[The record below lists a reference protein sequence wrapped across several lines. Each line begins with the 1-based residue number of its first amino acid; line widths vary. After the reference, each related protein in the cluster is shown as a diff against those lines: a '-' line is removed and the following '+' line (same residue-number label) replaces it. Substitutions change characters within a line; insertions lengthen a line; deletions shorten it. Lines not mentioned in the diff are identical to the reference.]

1 MPNAYSTNYALFATT
16 EFFSAVWK
24 LTRVMLAAGWRYQTS
39 GNGQSSG
46 CTNLAQSGTAATVSS
61 VTGNIATL
69 TGLSGLTAGCV
80 GQYVTISNGATSG
93 NNGTWLIT
101 SFASAT
107 SITIYNATASSSDT
121 NNGSIHWLVLKN
133 ASTDLWAVGGAVN
146 LSTVGGGGSG
156 SGTGVNIAA
165 ASASTGQ
172 ATITGV
178 SGFSQ
183 PNSPGRYLSISGS
196 ASGNNGS
203 FRIVAATTAGTSVTV
218 YAPGLAAETTNASL
232 TVTEQYGGGAAS
244 IGAFSTT
251 TSGQSTLLTISG
263 LSSLTTGSSSA
274 DIGRQLT
281 LTGAVNQ
288 SNNGTFSIVSIISS
302 SSCLIYN
309 PNGVASDAGTI
320 QWVEVD
326 PRSQTYPSYLQG
338 ASGQG
343 AWINLQGPTIMKIPI
358 GANVPTG
365 TFIRGENVTQSTT
378 GAQGELLGVNPDSS
392 GGTGYLVIAP
402 RVVGTGIQAGSVAT
416 YGWNNSANTDTITG
430 AFSGAT
436 VTTPASST
444 PIAYISEM
452 VIWKD
457 TATQGHI
464 YHQRID
470 QNSATESATTSTTGR
485 FSTMAST
492 LSAVTPQVC
501 PGGSNT
507 TSPVTNGFSTSW
519 VGAYVVIGT
528 GGPTSVNTGEAV
540 WTMLTPTSPGKA
552 QLIAANAI
560 EQQGVSADG
569 TWFYLQ
575 SCNSTGYQCLSY
587 QRLDNQED
595 GDLDPYVH
603 QGHWSGALSGATTR
617 AADTTGVGSTTDNM
631 NAVQTWI
638 FQSTTHGFKGFR
650 RRGLSSETYNWFSSA
665 ILSGLDTTGF
675 VLNVNAG
682 NPDQVAT
689 AISTTYVREP
699 LWLWL
704 APTTG
709 QLAAGRMRKGTPRW
723 LQLCQGVS
731 VNSTFDTEQWIV
743 LSSTAIQFVAGPY
756 DGATTPSF

>member
-1 MPNAYSTNYALFATT
+1 MPNAYSTNYTLFATT
-16 EFFSAVWK
+16 EFFSAIWK

-61 VTGNIATL
+61 VSGNIATL
-69 TGLSGLTAGCV
+69 TGLATLTPGCV
-80 GQYVTISNGATSG
+80 GQYVTISNGATAG

-101 SFASAT
+101 SYVSAT
-107 SITIYNATASSSDT
+107 SITIYNATASSSDA
-121 NNGSIHWLVLKN
+121 NNGSIHWAVLKN
-133 ASTDLWAVGGAVN
+133 ASTDLWAVAGAVN
-146 LSTVGGGGSG
+146 LSTVSGGGSG
-156 SGTGVNIAA
+156 TGTGVTIAA
-165 ASASTGQ
+165 ASGSTGQ

-196 ASGNNGS
+196 GVGNNGS

-218 YAPGLAAETTNASL
+218 YAPGLAAETSNASL
-232 TVTEQYGGGAAS
+232 TATEQYGGGAAS

-263 LSSLTTGSSSA
+263 LSSLTTGPSSA

-288 SNNGTFSIVSIISS
+288 SNNGTFSIVSIVSS

-320 QWVEVD
+320 QWVETD
-326 PRSQTYPSYLQG
+326 PRTQTYPTYLEG
-338 ASGQG
+338 ANGQG
-343 AWINLQGPTIMKIPI
+343 AWINLQGPTILKVPI
-358 GANVPTG
+358 GASVPSG
-365 TFIRGENVTQSTT
+365 TFIRGENVTQTTT
-378 GAQGELLGVNPDSS
+378 GAQGELLGVNPDSG

-402 RVVGTGIQAGSVAT
+402 RVVGTGGQASSIAT
-416 YGWNNSANTDTITG
+416 YGWNSSANTDTITG

-436 VTTPASST
+436 ITTPASST

-452 VIWKD
+452 IIWKD

-470 QNSATESATTSTTGR
+470 QNSSTESATTTTTGR
-485 FSTMAST
+485 FSTMANT
-492 LSAVTPQVC
+492 LTAISPQVC

-507 TSPVTNGFSTSW
+507 TSETTNGFNTSW
-519 VGAYVVIGT
+519 TGTYVVIGT
-528 GGPTSVNTGEAV
+528 GGPSTVNTGEAV

-552 QLIAANAI
+552 QLLAVNAI

-603 QGHWSGALSGATTR
+603 QGHWIGALSGATTR
-617 AADTTGVGSTTDNM
+617 AADTSGTGSPTDNM
-631 NAVQTWI
+631 NTAQGWI
-638 FQSTTHGFKGFR
+638 ASSAEHGFKGFR

-665 ILSGLDTTGF
+665 CLYCIDTAGF
-675 VLNVNAG
+675 VLNENSG

-689 AISTTYVREP
+689 AIATTYVREP
-699 LWLWL
+699 LWIWL

-709 QLAAGRMRKGTPRW
+709 QLASGRMRKGTPRW

-731 VNSTFDTEQWIV
+731 VNSTFDTMEWIV

-756 DGATTPSF
+756 DGVTTPSF